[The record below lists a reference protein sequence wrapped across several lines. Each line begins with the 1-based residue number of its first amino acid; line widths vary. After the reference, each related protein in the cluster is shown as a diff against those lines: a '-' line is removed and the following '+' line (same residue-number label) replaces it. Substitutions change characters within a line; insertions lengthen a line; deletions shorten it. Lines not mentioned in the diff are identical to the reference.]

1 MKKGIIIIGTDT
13 GVGKTKITTALLELC
28 NQKNFLSKRYGGM
41 KPIETGI
48 MPTEPEESDAIL
60 IKKAAK
66 MDESLDMIC
75 LYSFRYPLAPV
86 LAAEKENNLIQIDTI
101 KKAFNTLSQKYDVLF
116 VELAGGL
123 LVPLNHTQTN
133 LDLLKTLDL
142 PFLLVSKNVLGG
154 INHILL
160 TLSVLKNEL
169 IDFHQRCIGVILNN
183 ITAVDSIVKKTNG
196 ELIRKFTSVPVL
208 SSAPYDN
215 TFDNRYI
222 KTFLKTFVLPELS
235 KKLSL

>member
-13 GVGKTKITTALLELC
+13 GVGKTKITTVLLELC
-28 NQKNFLSKRYGGM
+28 NQENFLSKRYGGM

-48 MPTEPEESDAIL
+48 IPTEPEERDAIL

-66 MDESLDMIC
+66 MDDPIDLIC
-75 LYSFRYPLAPV
+75 PYSFRYPLAPV
-86 LAAEKENNLIQIDTI
+86 LAAEKENTLVQFDTI
-101 KKAFNTLSQKYDVLF
+101 KKAYDTLSQKYDVLF

-133 LDLLKTLDL
+133 LDLLKVLDL

-154 INHILL
+154 INHTLL

-169 IDFHQRCIGVILNN
+169 VDFHQRCIGVILSN
-183 ITAVDSIVKKTNG
+183 ITSVDSIVKKTNG
-196 ELIRKFTSVPVL
+196 PIIAQYTQTPVL

-215 TFDNRYI
+215 TSDNRYL

-235 KKLSL
+235 KKLSP